1 MGSCYTYF
9 QLEGSCH
16 TYFQLND
23 LICLS
28 HHTASTHF
36 KSSIPVGIGVDDLE
50 YVPSK
55 AFGASSSH
63 CTFPL
68 TNKENIKTHSLRF
81 TQCISFVEV
90 SVLKNLTLTPAVA
103 RPSRSQYSASV
114 LIDQDVQ
121 LLTMDDL
128 NAPAAAQYL

>member
-1 MGSCYTYF
+1 
-9 QLEGSCH
+9 
-16 TYFQLND
+16 
-23 LICLS
+23 
-28 HHTASTHF
+28 
-36 KSSIPVGIGVDDLE
+36 
-50 YVPSK
+50 VPSK

-68 TNKENIKTHSLRF
+68 NKENIKNHFLRF
-81 TQCISFVEV
+81 TQCISFAEV
-90 SVLKNLTLTPAVA
+90 SVLKNLTLTPEVA

-128 NAPAAAQYL
+128 NAPDAAQYL